1 MGQQQPTK
9 TASKPG
15 LNNPG
20 DMSQGDL
27 GSQGARRG
35 AKGAGGKADVLA
47 TPRDREEEEKTGELG
62 GGQRSSADD
71 SDITNVG
78 GSSSGR
84 RGERG
89 RARTQGRHSD

>member
-1 MGQQQPTK
+1 MGQQPPTK

-27 GSQGARRG
+27 GRQNTRQTDAP
-35 AKGAGGKADVLA
+35 AK
-47 TPRDREEEEKTGELG
+47 PRDREEEEKTGELG

-84 RGERG
+84 REEHG
-89 RARTQGRHSD
+89 RNPTRSGRSG